1 MKYFPLLYDVTPH
14 HIESGAT
21 LRTGQ
26 RAGHL
31 ADLRRRSGARV
42 AWLANRRPPRDQTR
56 VITSPPRRRLPY
68 AGLLVATILLGLATR
83 RFPDQFPTVVA
94 TYGGDTLWAMM
105 VVWLLAIARPTATR
119 LSLAGNA
126 FAIATAIECSQLYRA
141 PWIDAWRATT
151 LGALVL
157 GQGFLWSDLLCYAVG
172 VALAAVV
179 DRAIT
184 TS

>member
-1 MKYFPLLYDVTPH
+1 
-14 HIESGAT
+14 
-21 LRTGQ
+21 
-26 RAGHL
+26 
-31 ADLRRRSGARV
+31 
-42 AWLANRRPPRDQTR
+42 
-56 VITSPPRRRLPY
+56 
-68 AGLLVATILLGLATR
+68 
-83 RFPDQFPTVVA
+83 
-94 TYGGDTLWAMM
+94 MM